1 MDKKDLV
8 EITRDS
14 FYVLEINNISKSI
27 IIFCSFAYFF
37 SFFFFSRYVRFYLQ
51 HSNSIQCAKLP
62 THAVAY
68 EAHNNSYI
76 HTRRRS

>member
-14 FYVLEINNISKSI
+14 FYVLEITKSI